1 VSAGDEELAKDL
13 GPLAALTI
21 GIGTM
26 IGAGIFV
33 LPGPAVSRAGSLVGA
48 AFVIGGVVALLT
60 AFSVAELG
68 TAMPKSGGMYFY
80 VNHALGPLFG
90 SIAGWGNWLGL
101 AFASA
106 FYMIGFGAYVSAF
119 LAVPALDLGVV
130 TFSSAQLWGL
140 FGGTFFVAVN
150 YIGAKETG
158 RLQNVIVVV
167 LVGILTAFTA
177 VGIVNAEPSSLTPI
191 EDAWVGELLPVT
203 ALVFV
208 SYLGFGQIA
217 SVGEEIKNPGRNLP
231 LAIVGSVV
239 VVTLMYALLMVVML
253 AAVPVELVA
262 GNETAAVDAAENMME
277 PFGLAAVGSA
287 VVLFGALLATA
298 SSANA
303 SILAS
308 SRINFAMGRD
318 RIVTTQLNAIH
329 DRFATPYRSIALT
342 GGLILVF
349 IAVGDVEPL
358 ATAGSVLHLII
369 FALINVAVIV
379 MRTADPPEYQP
390 SFHVPLYPIV
400 PILGII
406 CSIALIGFMA
416 PVIIA
421 LSVGFVIFAALWYLL
436 YARSHATKQ
445 GVLGKYVQERSDAFP
460 DAAVDA
466 ADSVEPEGDE
476 FRVFVPISNPRTE
489 TDLISIAAAMARS
502 RGGTV
507 DAAHVVQVPDQT
519 TLQAGADHLDDL
531 SAESERLLAQAREDA
546 ETFDVDLETH
556 TILSH
561 RAFEEV
567 FDAARRHE
575 ADLVVMGWSPSHPA
589 RAESRIDE
597 LTHDL
602 PCDFLILRDR
612 GWDPSRVLLPTAG
625 GPDSDLS
632 ADLARVL
639 QAEYDSE
646 ITLLHALNDDETE
659 ADGEAFIDE
668 WATQHDL
675 ADVETI
681 VSAES
686 PHDAI
691 VDAAAD
697 HTLLVMGATER
708 GLLSR
713 LVSESLHVDVVDDVE
728 CSVLLAERSH
738 RRSIRERLFGSR

>member
-1 VSAGDEELAKDL
+1 MSADEELAKDL

-33 LPGPAVSRAGSLVGA
+33 LPGPAVADAGSLVGA
-48 AFVIGGVVALLT
+48 AFVIGGAVALLT

-68 TAMPKSGGMYFY
+68 TAMPKSGGMYYY

-119 LAVPALDLGVV
+119 LALPAVDLGLVS
-130 TFSSAQLWGL
+130 FSSAQLWGL
-140 FGGTFFVAVN
+140 IGGSFFVGVN
-150 YIGAKETG
+150 YVGAKETG
-158 RLQNVIVVV
+158 RLQNVIVIIL
-167 LVGILTAFTA
+167 LVILTAFTLA
-177 VGIVNAEPSSLTPI
+177 GIVNAEPSSLTPI

-203 ALVFV
+203 AIVFV

-231 LAIVGSVV
+231 LAILGSVL
-239 VVTLMYALLMVVML
+239 VVTIMYALLMAVML

-262 GNETAAVDAAENMME
+262 DNKTAAVDAAKNMME
-277 PFGLAAVGSA
+277 PFGLAAVGGA

-318 RIVTTQLNAIH
+318 RIVSTQLNEIH

-342 GGLILVF
+342 GALILVF
-349 IAVGDVEPL
+349 IAIGGVEPL

-369 FALINVAVIV
+369 FALINVSVIV
-379 MRTADPPEYQP
+379 MRTADPPEYEP
-390 SFHVPLYPIV
+390 SFHVPFYPII
-400 PILGII
+400 PLMGIV
-406 CSIALIGFMA
+406 CSLALIGFMA
-416 PVIIA
+416 PTIIA
-421 LSVGFVIFAALWYLL
+421 LSVGFVVFAGLWYLL

-445 GVLGKYVQERSDAFP
+445 GVLGQFIQERSDAFP

-466 ADSVEPEGDE
+466 ADSVQPEGDE
-476 FRVFVPISNPRTE
+476 FRVFVPVSNPRTE
-489 TDLISIAAAMARS
+489 TDLISIASAMARS

-519 TLQAGADHLDDL
+519 TLQAGADHVADL
-531 SAESERLLAQAREDA
+531 SAESDRLLQQAREDA

-575 ADLVVMGWSPSHPA
+575 ADLVVMGWSPDHPG
-589 RAESRIDE
+589 RAESRMEE

-639 QAEYDSE
+639 QTEYDSE
-646 ITLLHALNDDETE
+646 ITLLHALNDGETE
-659 ADGEAFIDE
+659 AEGQAFIDD
-668 WATQHDL
+668 WATEHEL
-675 ADVETI
+675 GGVTTMVAGE
-681 VSAES
+681 
-686 PHDAI
+686 PPRDAI
-691 VDAAAD
+691 VGAAAD
-697 HTLLVMGATER
+697 HTLLLLGATER

-713 LVSESLHVDVVDDVE
+713 LVTDSIHVDVVDDVD
-728 CSVLLAERSH
+728 CSVLLAERAHS
-738 RRSIRERLFGSR
+738 RTLRERLFGRD

>member
-1 VSAGDEELAKDL
+1 MSDEELAKDL

-33 LPGPAVSRAGSLVGA
+33 LPGPAVADAGSLVGA
-48 AFVIGGVVALLT
+48 AFVIGGAVALLT

-68 TAMPKSGGMYFY
+68 TAMPKSGGMYYY

-119 LAVPALDLGVV
+119 LALPALDLGVIS
-130 TFSSAQLWGL
+130 FSSAQLWGL
-140 FGGTFFVAVN
+140 VGGSFFVGVN
-150 YIGAKETG
+150 YVGAKETG
-158 RLQNVIVVV
+158 RLQNIIVII
-167 LVGILTAFTA
+167 LLAILTGFTA
-177 VGIVNAEPSSLTPI
+177 VGIVNAEPSTLTPI

-203 ALVFV
+203 AIVFV

-231 LAIVGSVV
+231 LAIVGSVL
-239 VVTLMYALLMVVML
+239 VVTIMYALLMVVML
-253 AAVPVELVA
+253 AAVPVDLVA
-262 GNETAAVDAAENMME
+262 GNETAAVDAAEVMME
-277 PFGLAAVGSA
+277 PFGLAALGA
-287 VVLFGALLATA
+287 GVVLFGALLATA

-318 RIVTTQLNAIH
+318 RIVTTELNEIH

-379 MRTADPPEYQP
+379 MRTADPPEYNP
-390 SFHVPLYPIV
+390 SFQVPLYPIV
-400 PILGII
+400 PIMGAITAI
-406 CSIALIGFMA
+406 SLIGFMA

-421 LSVGFVIFAALWYLL
+421 LSVGFVLFAAVWYLV

-445 GVLGKYVQERSDAFP
+445 GVLGQYVQERSDAFP

-466 ADSVEPEGDE
+466 ASSVEPEGDDE
-476 FRVFVPISNPRTE
+476 FRVFVPLSNPRTE
-489 TDLISIAAAMARS
+489 TDLISIASAMARS

-519 TLQAGADHLDDL
+519 TLQAGADHVENL
-531 SAESERLLAQAREDA
+531 SAESERLLERAREDA

-575 ADLVVMGWSPSHPA
+575 ADLVVMGWSPDHPA
-589 RAESRIDE
+589 RAESAIDE
-597 LTHDL
+597 LTQDL

-612 GWDPSRVLLPTAG
+612 GWDPSKVLLPTAG

-639 QAEYDSE
+639 AAEYDSD
-646 ITLLHALNDDETE
+646 ITLLHALNEGETE
-659 ADGEAFIDE
+659 AEAEAFLAD
-668 WATQHDL
+668 WATEHDL
-675 ADVETI
+675 PEARTL
-681 VSAES
+681 VSADDPET
-686 PHDAI
+686 AI

-697 HTLLVMGATER
+697 HTLLLMGATER

-713 LVSESLHVDVVDDVE
+713 LVSDSLHLDVVDSVD
-728 CSVLLAERSH
+728 CSVLLAERA
-738 RRSIRERLFGSR
+738 RSRSLWERLFGND

>member
-1 VSAGDEELAKDL
+1 MSDEELAKDL

-33 LPGPAVSRAGSLVGA
+33 LPGPAVADAGSLVGA
-48 AFVIGGVVALLT
+48 AFVIGGAVALLT

-68 TAMPKSGGMYFY
+68 TAMPKSGGMYYY

-119 LAVPALDLGVV
+119 LALPALDLGVIS
-130 TFSSAQLWGL
+130 FSSAQLWGL
-140 FGGTFFVAVN
+140 VGGSFFVGVN
-150 YIGAKETG
+150 YVGAKETG
-158 RLQNVIVVV
+158 RLQNIIVII
-167 LVGILTAFTA
+167 LLAILTGFTA
-177 VGIVNAEPSSLTPI
+177 VGIVNAEPSTLTPI

-203 ALVFV
+203 AIVFV

-231 LAIVGSVV
+231 LAIVGSVL
-239 VVTLMYALLMVVML
+239 VVTIMYALLMVVML
-253 AAVPVELVA
+253 AAVPVDLVA
-262 GNETAAVDAAENMME
+262 GNETAAVDAAEVMME
-277 PFGLAAVGSA
+277 PFGLAALGA
-287 VVLFGALLATA
+287 GVVLFGALLATA

-318 RIVTTQLNAIH
+318 RIVTTELNEIH

-379 MRTADPPEYQP
+379 MRTADPPEYNP
-390 SFHVPLYPIV
+390 SFQVPLYPIV
-400 PILGII
+400 PIMGAITAI
-406 CSIALIGFMA
+406 SLIGFMA

-421 LSVGFVIFAALWYLL
+421 LSVGFVLFAAVWYLV

-445 GVLGKYVQERSDAFP
+445 GVLGQYVQERSDAFP

-466 ADSVEPEGDE
+466 ASSVEPEGDDE
-476 FRVFVPISNPRTE
+476 FRVFVPLSNPRTE
-489 TDLISIAAAMARS
+489 TDLISIASAMARS

-519 TLQAGADHLDDL
+519 TLQAGADHVENL
-531 SAESERLLAQAREDA
+531 SAESERLLERAREDA

-575 ADLVVMGWSPSHPA
+575 ADLVVMGWSPDHPA
-589 RAESRIDE
+589 RAESAIDE
-597 LTHDL
+597 LTQDL

-612 GWDPSRVLLPTAG
+612 GWDPSKVLLPTAG

-632 ADLARVL
+632 ADVARVL

-646 ITLLHALNDDETE
+646 VTLLHAIGDDETE
-659 ADGEAFIDE
+659 ATAEAFLED
-668 WATQHDL
+668 WAAEQDL
-675 ADVETI
+675 ADARTI
-681 VSAES
+681 VSADDPET
-686 PHDAI
+686 AI
-691 VDAAAD
+691 IDAAD
-697 HTLLVMGATER
+697 DNTLLLMGATER

-713 LVSESLHVDVVDDVE
+713 LVSDSLHLDVVDSVE
-728 CSVLLAERSH
+728 CSVLLAERA
-738 RRSIRERLFGSR
+738 RSRSLWERLFGND